1 MNYLGQSVTRNLHRF
16 GQVCLWSLLLSG
28 SKYPKVIICVVY
40 VFNVQGTRH
49 ILQKLQYCGFLKGKN
64 VLLVLWDS
72 SVDAFWIYLNDF
84 NITDKISVW
93 DRGELEWKLSGTAGS
108 HNESRPGSGKW
119 VKAVRDSWIY
129 KSCPRHRG
137 LQLYNGQDDKENW
150 CSRWPGERGANF
162 NCEYGIRK

>member
-1 MNYLGQSVTRNLHRF
+1 MIYHTNIFYMNYLGQSVTRNLHRF
-16 GQVCLWSLLLSG
+16 GQVCLWSLLLSSG
-28 SKYPKVIICVVY
+28 KYSKLLFVY
-40 VFNVQGTRH
+40 YEH
-49 ILQKLQYCGFLKGKN
+49 IFFESCCGFLKGKN

-93 DRGELEWKLSGTAGS
+93 DRWELEWKLSGTAGS